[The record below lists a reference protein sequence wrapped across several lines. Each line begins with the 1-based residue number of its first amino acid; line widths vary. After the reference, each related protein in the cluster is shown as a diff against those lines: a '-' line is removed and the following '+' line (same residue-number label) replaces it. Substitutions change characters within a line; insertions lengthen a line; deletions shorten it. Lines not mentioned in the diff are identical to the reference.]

1 LQAISNY
8 MKYIPVIILF
18 SFLLL
23 SCEDDAKLRQAETLR
38 TEKMNDSI
46 LKIISNNWKFDIPP
60 ATPKVAERIAQWN
73 DWQQF
78 KAELAQKPTGNIVAY
93 RQKTKNLVNKA
104 DNLKNSI
111 PEFFNKPQVRSRM
124 GVLVTKI
131 KSLYT
136 YMGIEVVPDK
146 KVTEILREITR
157 ETAAIQYQFDELVR
171 ISEIQKEFGE
181 EEMIR
186 ALDTTRMANPDAMQ
200 PEPAATQP
208 PLLLKPKNN

>member
-1 LQAISNY
+1 MQAISNY
-8 MKYIPVIILF
+8 MKYIAVLILF

-38 TEKMNDSI
+38 TEKINDSI

-146 KVTEILREITR
+146 KVTEILREIAR

-200 PEPAATQP
+200 PEPAAPQP

>member
-1 LQAISNY
+1 
-8 MKYIPVIILF
+8 MKYFLVIILSAF
-18 SFLLL
+18 FLL
-23 SCEDDAKLRQAETLR
+23 SCEDDTKLRQAETIR

-46 LKIISNNWKFDIPP
+46 LKIISNNWKFTIPP
-60 ATPKVAERIAQWN
+60 VTQKVSARTAQWN
-73 DWQQF
+73 EWQQF
-78 KAELAQKPTGNIVAY
+78 MAELAQKPTGNIVAY

-104 DNLKNSI
+104 DELKNNI

-136 YMGIEVVPDK
+136 YMSIEVIPDK
-146 KVTEILREITR
+146 KVTELLREISS
-157 ETAAIQYQFDELVR
+157 ETASIQFQFDELIR

-186 ALDTTRMANPDAMQ
+186 ALDTTRMANPDMMQ
-200 PEPAATQP
+200 PQPLIKKLNKQELIKAA
-208 PLLLKPKNN
+208 N